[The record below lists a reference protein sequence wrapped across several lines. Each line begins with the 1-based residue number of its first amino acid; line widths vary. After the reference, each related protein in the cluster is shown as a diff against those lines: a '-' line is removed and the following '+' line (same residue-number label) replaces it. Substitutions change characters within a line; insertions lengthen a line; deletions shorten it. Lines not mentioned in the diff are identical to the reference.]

1 MVLYDVISCFFQGN
15 FKAATMQFTFQ
26 KRCTEVC
33 FGPTMPFKGYA
44 VDSVCMLKMQMR
56 RQVGLASRCET
67 NGGGESILGKSW
79 QVIRETSPGAHH
91 KYVLQDEQYKILE
104 SSSESAHTFSA
115 TYQVFIFAQTIL
127 FLWITCLNLFNH
139 ISGICPERLQ
149 LQSPVFSL

>member
-1 MVLYDVISCFFQGN
+1 MFFSRQRCHNAIHFPKEVYRSVFWANHALQRICGG
-15 FKAATMQFTFQ
+15 FSLHAQDADAAPGWLGFEMWNQ
-26 KRCTEVC
+26 
-33 FGPTMPFKGYA
+33 
-44 VDSVCMLKMQMR
+44 R
-56 RQVGLASRCET
+56 RWWKHSGQIMASDQRNLT
-67 NGGGESILGKSW
+67 RS
-79 QVIRETSPGAHH
+79 HH

>member
-1 MVLYDVISCFFQGN
+1 MVLYDVISCFF
-15 FKAATMQFTFQ
+15 FKATLPQRNSLSKRGVQKCVLGQPCPSKDMRWIQFA
-26 KRCTEVC
+26 C
-33 FGPTMPFKGYA
+33 
-44 VDSVCMLKMQMR
+44 
-56 RQVGLASRCET
+56 SRC
-67 NGGGESILGKSW
+67 
-79 QVIRETSPGAHH
+79 RCGARLAWLRDVKPTAVVKAFWAMASDQRNLTRSHH